1 MSAGAGYASG
11 MDPDGPVQPVVRVA
25 KALSDPTRVRI
36 LAALGERALCVCELT
51 CLFACGQPAVSRH
64 LGILR
69 DAGLVEDVRDGKW
82 VNYRLRA
89 RPAEPFA
96 RDALRALRRRLA
108 ALEEFREAVRSLD
121 RVRICNATRNAT
133 GKSTRNPTP
142 ARRK

>member
-1 MSAGAGYASG
+1 ME
-11 MDPDGPVQPVVRVA
+11 PVAPVVRVA

-51 CLFACGQPAVSRH
+51 CLFDCGQPAVSRH

-89 RPAEPFA
+89 RPSDPFA
-96 RDALRALRRRLA
+96 RDALRALRRRLDAHDDPELESFRA
-108 ALEEFREAVRSLD
+108 AARTVD
-121 RVRICNATRNAT
+121 RAQICN
-133 GKSTRNPTP
+133 PPP

>member
-1 MSAGAGYASG
+1 

-108 ALEEFREAVRSLD
+108 AREDPALEEFRGAVRRLD
-121 RVRICNATRNAT
+121 RVRICNTARNT
-133 GKSTRNPTP
+133 TRNPTRNAP
-142 ARRK
+142 SARRK